1 MKFHQCIQQLKS
13 LGSSHYTNET
23 FPKFTFSLKPTKQ
36 TSFFKKPH
44 MECFLQ
50 RGRRCK
56 LFKISFFACVAV

>member
-1 MKFHQCIQQLKS
+1 M
-13 LGSSHYTNET
+13 GSSHYTNET

-44 MECFLQ
+44 MEYFLQ

-56 LFKISFFACVAV
+56 LFKISFFACVAL